1 MNPRSDSRSG
11 DKTMLIFFLHE
22 VKYFEMA
29 TYILL
34 LSNVKLGT
42 PFFGGAKLKNNKIIL
57 GIL

>member
-29 TYILL
+29 TYNA
-34 LSNVKLGT
+34 SNTKALVT
-42 PFFGGAKLKNNKIIL
+42 V
-57 GIL
+57 